1 MAKRW
6 RLLPH
11 DMGRVEHLMRQSRL
25 PAVVA
30 QVLIRRGVFHSEDV
44 QRFLESRLTMLRD
57 PEDLPGV
64 PAAADQI
71 HQAILDRKSIV
82 IYGDYDAD
90 GITGTAILFNGLKLL
105 GADVSYFVPNR
116 LEDGYGLNCDSIR
129 KLATRGKQVVISV
142 DCGIASPVEADLCKE
157 LGLELIVTDHH
168 QFGDRLP
175 DATLVHPR
183 LPGTQYP
190 FAGLCGA
197 GVAFKLAWSVCQR
210 ACGAKKVT
218 ERLRSYLMQS
228 LAVAAIGTVADVVP
242 MLDENR
248 ILVHHGLRSLLSNP
262 SIGMR
267 ELLKI
272 TKLDQKSAL
281 SSEDIAF
288 MLAPRLN
295 ATGRLGQA
303 QLGVEL
309 LTTDNP
315 VRAAAL
321 AEYIDGLN
329 GSRQALERSVYL
341 AADKQAKSEF
351 DPEQDPALVL
361 SGVDWHK
368 GVIGVVAGRIA
379 EKYGRPTIILSL
391 DGAAGK
397 PAIGSARSGGMVDLH
412 AMLGECDEHLITYGG
427 HAAAAGVTLDESSL
441 DRFREAFCEAVSQ
454 NVPSDYEAEISI
466 DAEASFSLWNLE
478 TVKQVEMLEP
488 FGDSNPRPIFC
499 ASGVSLKEPARKMG
513 GGDRHLTVNL
523 VQQNSA
529 MRAVAFGAGQWCEEL
544 NELNAPIDV
553 AYRPVINEFRGYRKV
568 EIQIVDWRPSGQRAS
583 G

>member
-11 DMGRVEHLMRQSRL
+11 DQGRVEHLMRQSRL

-30 QVLIRRGVFHSEDV
+30 QVLIRRGVSQSADV
-44 QRFLESRLTMLRD
+44 QRFLENRLNQLRD

-71 HQAILDRKSIV
+71 HQAIVDRKAIV

-90 GITGTAILFNGLKLL
+90 GITGTSILYNGLRLL
-105 GADVSYFVPNR
+105 GADVAYFIPNR
-116 LEDGYGLNCDSIR
+116 LEDGYGLNCDALR
-129 KLATRGKQVVISV
+129 KLATRGKQLVISV
-142 DCGIASPVEADLCKE
+142 DCGIASPDEADLCKE

-183 LPGTQYP
+183 LPGTHYP
-190 FAGLCGA
+190 FPGLCGA

-210 ACGAKKVT
+210 ASGAKKVS

-228 LAVAAIGTVADVVP
+228 LALAAIGTVADVVP

-248 ILVHHGLRSLLSNP
+248 ILVHHGLRSLQANP
-262 SIGMR
+262 SMGMR
-267 ELLKI
+267 ELLKL

-329 GSRQALERSVYL
+329 GSRQTLERSVYL
-341 AADKQAKSEF
+341 AADKQAKADF
-351 DPEQDPALVL
+351 DPDNDAALVL
-361 SGVDWHK
+361 GGVDWHK

-391 DGAAGK
+391 DATASK
-397 PAIGSARSGGMVDLH
+397 PAVGSARSAGMVNLH
-412 AMLGECDEHLITYGG
+412 AMLGQCDEHLLTYGG
-427 HAAAAGVTLDESSL
+427 HAAAAGVSLEESRL
-441 DRFREAFCEAVSQ
+441 QPFREAFCEAVSQ
-454 NVPSDYEAEISI
+454 HVPSDYEAEISI
-466 DAEASFSLWNLE
+466 DAEAPFGLLNLE
-478 TVKQVEMLEP
+478 TVKQIEVLEP
-488 FGDSNPRPIFC
+488 FGESNPRPIFC
-499 ASGVSLKEPARKMG
+499 ATGVALKEPARRMG
-513 GGDRHLTVNL
+513 AGDRHMTASLL
-523 VQQNSA
+523 QNNIP

-544 NELNAPIDV
+544 NEHNAAFDI

-568 EIQIVDWRPSGQRAS
+568 EIQIVDWRPAQ
-583 G
+583 